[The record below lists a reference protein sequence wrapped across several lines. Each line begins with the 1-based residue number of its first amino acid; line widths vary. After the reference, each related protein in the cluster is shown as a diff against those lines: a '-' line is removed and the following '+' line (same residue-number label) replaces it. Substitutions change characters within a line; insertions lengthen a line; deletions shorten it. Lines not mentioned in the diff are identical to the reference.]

1 MMRFKFRDDE
11 FPMVGVG
18 TWCIGDEG
26 ALVQKEINCIKT
38 AVEECGMT
46 LIDTAEMYGYEKG
59 GASERLVGKA
69 LEKIGREKVFL
80 VDKILPENAYKG
92 NFEKC
97 VRRSLER
104 TGAEYFD
111 LYLLH
116 WRANTVLQD
125 VVDEMEALVEKGLI
139 KRWGVSNFDVD
150 DMEELFACQNG
161 NHCYANQFL
170 YNISSRGVEY
180 DLIPWC
186 KEHNVLPMIYSP
198 LGDTREKQL
207 EILENPAIKE
217 LCEKKDIS
225 ITNLMLKFVI
235 RNRDLITIFKTSSI
249 DHLKENIKT
258 LEDGLT
264 DEDMAVI
271 DSVFAPPTEK
281 MPLEKI

>member
-1 MMRFKFRDDE
+1 MKLKFRNE
-11 FPMVGVG
+11 ELPLVGVG

-38 AVEECGMT
+38 AVEQCGMT

-69 LEKIGREKVFL
+69 LAKIGREKVFL
-80 VDKILPENAYKG
+80 VDKILPKNAYKG
-92 NFEKC
+92 NFEYC

-104 TGAEYFD
+104 TGADYFD

-116 WRANTVLQD
+116 WRANTILQD
-125 VVDEMEALVEKGLI
+125 VVDEMEMLVDKGLI
-139 KRWGVSNFDVD
+139 KHWGVSNFDVK
-150 DMEELFACQNG
+150 DMEELFACKNG
-161 NHCYANQFL
+161 SNCYANQFL
-170 YNISSRGVEY
+170 YNISARGVEY

-198 LGDTREKQL
+198 LGDTRDKQL
-207 EILENPAIKE
+207 EIYDNPVIKE
-217 LCEKKDIS
+217 LCDRKGIS

-235 RNRDLITIFKTSSI
+235 RNRDLITVFKTSSI
-249 DHLKENIKT
+249 EHLMENIKT
-258 LEDGLT
+258 LDEGLT
-264 DEDMAVI
+264 EEDVAMI
-271 DSVFAPPTEK
+271 DSVYAPPTEK